1 MTTVLFGS
9 LNNYVI
15 RRFERRINDSPQI
28 PNAINFSVKRRI
40 FTTTGSEYFSKRKTC
55 LKHILP

>member
-15 RRFERRINDSPQI
+15 RRFQRRTNDSPQI
-28 PNAINFSVKRRI
+28 PNVINFSVKRRI
-40 FTTTGSEYFSKRKTC
+40 FTTTGTEYFSKRKTC
-55 LKHILP
+55 L